1 MKQNCDT
8 AMFKKRHLMRFYTRQ
23 NWNRP
28 PTGVYV
34 PGQWTQHTSTKA
46 QSQFR
51 GDTRAHV
58 KLARWHFTVP
68 TILAGCRGG
77 GRRQNR
83 AQVWWF
89 YWGSTNTR
97 RGVKKSQSLSIF
109 FSWQTN
115 LKKKKKRRLM
125 TQDLISKGKKK
136 ACKMFSPS
144 FKKTDHQCHHHQQLS
159 VCTPDRRTASVF
171 AICWGGART
180 WAGPGPGPGART
192 WAGLFVWVG
201 EGGPWARPGRGL
213 WAGLGPR
220 GGPAGSLAP
229 TWRLPLWGATEGPGA
244 APGAVAAPGPALGP
258 GVASGAGAALAVA
271 AESKDVIVD
280 AAHVSNV
287 LAGREQ
293 YWLSAVLKDLQLP
306 SIQLCPIKLGDGAL
320 HVTAGCKLHHPAAD
334 AAVTTEPPHVSG
346 QQQQDSPFIFVGPV
360 GVHKGNFTCFPHH
373 VLQVLLESRALS

>member
-1 MKQNCDT
+1 
-8 AMFKKRHLMRFYTRQ
+8 
-23 NWNRP
+23 
-28 PTGVYV
+28 
-34 PGQWTQHTSTKA
+34 
-46 QSQFR
+46 
-51 GDTRAHV
+51 
-58 KLARWHFTVP
+58 
-68 TILAGCRGG
+68 
-77 GRRQNR
+77 
-83 AQVWWF
+83 
-89 YWGSTNTR
+89 
-97 RGVKKSQSLSIF
+97 
-109 FSWQTN
+109 
-115 LKKKKKRRLM
+115 M

-229 TWRLPLWGATEGPGA
+229 TWLPLWGATEGPGA
-244 APGAVAAPGPALGP
+244 APGPVAAPGPALGS

-271 AESKDVIVD
+271 AGSKDVNVD
-280 AAHVSNV
+280 SVQEEEPMFQMCWQGGKLTFCCPQRPSASVHSA
-287 LAGREQ
+287 
-293 YWLSAVLKDLQLP
+293 LSHQTWRWRSSCHCGMQTPPPCSRRSRHK
-306 SIQLCPIKLGDGAL
+306 S
-320 HVTAGCKLHHPAAD
+320 
-334 AAVTTEPPHVSG
+334 EPPHASG
-346 QQQQDSPFIFVGPV
+346 RQEQDSPFVFVGPV

-373 VLQVLLESRALS
+373 VLQVLLESRELH